1 MKLVIFDCDGTLVDS
16 QAGIVLSMNHA
27 FKSLHMTPPS
37 RAATL
42 SVVGLSLPEAFSV
55 LAPEAEYE
63 TRRELSDRYKN
74 AFRELDHD
82 PSETEGLFPSCKDI
96 IAGLAARDDLILG
109 IATGKSRRGVD
120 RLIEAQGWHGVFA
133 TIQTA
138 DEHPSKP
145 HPSMIHQ
152 AMRETGI
159 DAAKTVMVGDT
170 TYDVLMARAASVGA
184 VGVTWGYHHRDEL
197 QDAGAHVIIDEYETL
212 PATLDQMFNGQSFA
226 AVAEAAEDATS

>member
-1 MKLVIFDCDGTLVDS
+1 MKLVIFDCDGTIVDS

-27 FKSLHMTPPS
+27 FKSLHMTPPT

-63 TRRELSDRYKN
+63 TRRDLAERYKN

-82 PSETEGLFPSCKDI
+82 PSDSEGLFPSCKEI
-96 IAGLAARDDLILG
+96 IAQLAARDDIILG

-120 RLIEAQGWHGVFA
+120 RLIDSEGWHGIFS

-145 HPSMIHQ
+145 HPSMIHT
-152 AMRETGI
+152 AMRETGV
-159 DAAKTVMVGDT
+159 DPAATIMVGDT
-170 TYDVLMARAASVGA
+170 TYDVLMARAAKVGA
-184 VGVTWGYHHRDEL
+184 LGVTWGYHHKDEL
-197 QDAGAHVIIDEYETL
+197 EEAGAHLIIDDYDAL
-212 PATLDQMFNGQSFA
+212 PGALTQMFNALSHP
-226 AVAEAAEDATS
+226 T

>member
-16 QAGIVLSMNHA
+16 QAGIVMSMDHA
-27 FKSLHMTPPS
+27 FKSLHMTPPARS
-37 RAATL
+37 ATL

-63 TRRELSDRYKN
+63 TRRELAERYKN
-74 AFRELDHD
+74 AFRDLNHD
-82 PSETEGLFPSCKDI
+82 PADSEGLFPDCKAV
-96 IAGLAARDDLILG
+96 IAALAARGDLVLG

-120 RLIEAQGWHGVFA
+120 RLIANEGWNGIFS

-145 HPSMIHQ
+145 HPSMIHT

-159 DAAKTVMVGDT
+159 LPADTIMVGDT
-170 TYDVLMARAASVGA
+170 TYDVEMARAANVGA
-184 VGVTWGYHHRDEL
+184 IGVTWGYHLRDEL
-197 QDAGAHVIIDEYETL
+197 EDAGAHIIIDDYTAL
-212 PATLDQMFNGQSFA
+212 PESLDAMFMQLSRTA
-226 AVAEAAEDATS
+226 